1 MVNCCL
7 DISTS
12 TKLSCIL
19 ANLILD
25 FDDQKQTFII
35 QNLISVCCRCYQPK
49 LCGKIQQDDA
59 LYNVKYDLC
68 VQETQNVS
76 EDMCALDLLN
86 SGVTKVFAMSENN
99 DTLVYYLN
107 FLNVDFKKLKKRK
120 AVKG

>member
-1 MVNCCL
+1 M
-7 DISTS
+7 
-12 TKLSCIL
+12 
-19 ANLILD
+19 
-25 FDDQKQTFII
+25 
-35 QNLISVCCRCYQPK
+35 CCRCYQPK